1 MGWWDWLHEQTSI
14 GQGQHWLEDQG
25 VMSTDASG
33 ALGQAVGAVAAA
45 YLGGQALG
53 ALGSGSA
60 PAGMAGAGIESAGAG
75 WGAGAGTAGA
85 ATVAGGAT
93 GMGEILASSVPPA
106 GLSPLTAGTA
116 GTATAAANP
125 GFWGTASNALGN
137 IGTWYGGL
145 SPTTKYLGGLAI
157 GSGLDYLTK
166 SSQISNEQEAM
177 RGAQTDYLNAFE
189 KATTWSP
196 EDRSG
201 MMNALYGIYS
211 NQADAAK
218 RRAAEGAAS
227 RGTGGGGYGQE
238 VEKIDRA
245 KLEAASQA
253 LSGTYGP
260 SGQAPAAS
268 AFFGPAA
275 SEARSPGTETMQDVL
290 GLAGNAASNYF
301 LWNLMKG

>member
-93 GMGEILASSVPPA
+93 GMGEILASSVP
-106 GLSPLTAGTA
+106 SS
-116 GTATAAANP
+116 

-245 KLEAASQA
+245 KLEAAAQA